1 MKGNFEISI
10 NKMITCNINVT
21 FISGNTKVV
30 DLLIRSGA
38 DIEAM
43 EIHRACPLY
52 YAASRGKRNNQ
63 MRIIT
68 PSTQKNDLFCPK
80 CVDKTSNINFLIRK
94 YLKIFGEH
102 KQELQNDV
110 IIDTFLGHWEIVYLL
125 LLNGA
130 DANKQIINGDTALH
144 VATEKGI
151 QSG

>member
-1 MKGNFEISI
+1 MLPVEVIWRENTQQKEII
-10 NKMITCNINVT
+10 KWE
-21 FISGNTKVV
+21 
-30 DLLIRSGA
+30 LL
-38 DIEAM
+38 
-43 EIHRACPLY
+43 HRPP
-52 YAASRGKRNNQ
+52 K
-63 MRIIT
+63 
-68 PSTQKNDLFCPK
+68 KNDLFCPK
-80 CVDKTSNINFLIRK
+80 YVDKTSNINFLIRK